1 MDARSDSVQG
11 RMPEEFGLL
20 REQLEAADRLLGE
33 TARRLRLLSTQM
45 DDLARSQEAVRAR
58 MDHVQRASTRR

>member
-1 MDARSDSVQG
+1 VDTRSDLADHRV
-11 RMPEEFGLL
+11 PEDLSLL

-33 TARRLRLLSTQM
+33 TARRLRLLSAQM

-58 MDHVQRASTRR
+58 MDHAQRAGTRR